1 MRTGLA
7 YTCHMCL
14 IGPQHNIQCVHKMA
28 FRAQFYFNRYGI
40 FCNTWHSVF
49 YLLLRSLS
57 NIFCPGLSWK
67 TQNADFLTNGTW
79 NKNLTLMQRE
89 KKSFSFIL
97 CRVPLINQ
105 IYWFA
110 NSVFRSSP
118 YTWFQESWYL
128 AQKCNLI
135 GRFCANMVENSA
147 FSPK

>member
-1 MRTGLA
+1 MRIGLA
-7 YTCHMCL
+7 HTCHICL
-14 IGPQHNIQCVHKMA
+14 IGPRHNMQCVRKRA
-28 FRAQFYFNRYGI
+28 FRPQCYFNRYAI

-49 YLLLRSLS
+49 YRILRSLS
-57 NIFCPGLSWK
+57 NIFCPGLYRK
-67 TQNADFLTNGTW
+67 TQNDDFLKNGAR
-79 NKNLTLMQRE
+79 NKNLALLQRE

-110 NSVFRSSP
+110 NSVFRESP

-128 AQKCNLI
+128 AHKCNLI
-135 GRFCANMVENSA
+135 GRFCPNMVENSA